1 MKKLKHIKLF
11 EAFESVKLGKTLS
24 FINSGAKSSFIDN
37 LKNIASKY
45 DFPISKFN
53 DQMFEYLPFK
63 SALKKNVPPP
73 KEAERE
79 VCNRESDWIPGEFC
93 QGGRVKRT
101 WGDHTRMTEC
111 PGCGGSGFK
120 PLKKVTPDV
129 SLVKFWF
136 NKDGNQVAVTG
147 CDGVIREQDTK
158 KSQYDL
164 LSGLY
169 EFSKNINDYNQIREI
184 DLDGVKRLPS
194 GTIVLFSSNGS
205 GQAAVS
211 MVLNVN
217 GKVFMLQDRFE
228 GSTPDDY
235 NTTQGCGDWC
245 EYARYSWVVS
255 TSGDFAFAYLLEPK
269 NKKEETPKVEIKEF
283 PKEEAYDWNNFINLR
298 YMQMSNF
305 RDMEERLKD
314 AHFAIVLDLNKLK
327 ETEYEKVS
335 GTKALRKER
344 KQGAFI
350 KPEDV
355 KSANLERYISLLIK
369 KFDVNKGL
377 SEMPKILPRALGF
390 TNSITFIIRSI
401 NFNSLD
407 NLVTYMYN
415 MIKEPGSSD
424 YYAKRCVEELN
435 NIYDTFS
442 RRSTKINQNI
452 DDTWKLLD
460 KGTSNKERDEKM
472 CLYFEEYLKLGEIIN
487 KKLTSSKIETIS
499 DIEVMMRKFY
509 TIRDFVGNTRIQ
521 SLRNL
526 RYLSEYLYT
535 SVDKTIYSNIEDT
548 FDDYPGALDDLAELK
563 SAIEKILA

>member
-1 MKKLKHIKLF
+1 
-11 EAFESVKLGKTLS
+11 
-24 FINSGAKSSFIDN
+24 
-37 LKNIASKY
+37 
-45 DFPISKFN
+45 
-53 DQMFEYLPFK
+53 
-63 SALKKNVPPP
+63 
-73 KEAERE
+73 
-79 VCNRESDWIPGEFC
+79 
-93 QGGRVKRT
+93 
-101 WGDHTRMTEC
+101 
-111 PGCGGSGFK
+111 
-120 PLKKVTPDV
+120 
-129 SLVKFWF
+129 
-136 NKDGNQVAVTG
+136 
-147 CDGVIREQDTK
+147 
-158 KSQYDL
+158 
-164 LSGLY
+164 
-169 EFSKNINDYNQIREI
+169 
-184 DLDGVKRLPS
+184 
-194 GTIVLFSSNGS
+194 
-205 GQAAVS
+205 

-548 FDDYPGALDDLAELK
+548 FDDYPRALDDLAELK

>member
-509 TIRDFVGNTRIQ
+509 TIRDFYLNIYILLLIRQFIQ
-521 SLRNL
+521 IL
-526 RYLSEYLYT
+526 
-535 SVDKTIYSNIEDT
+535 
-548 FDDYPGALDDLAELK
+548 
-563 SAIEKILA
+563 KILLMIIQGL

>member
-194 GTIVLFSSNGS
+194 GTIVLFSGNGS
-205 GQAAVS
+205 GQAVS

-235 NTTQGCGDWC
+235 NTTRGCGDWR

-424 YYAKRCVEELN
+424 YFAKRCVEELD

>member
-548 FDDYPGALDDLAELK
+548 FDDYPRALDDLAELK